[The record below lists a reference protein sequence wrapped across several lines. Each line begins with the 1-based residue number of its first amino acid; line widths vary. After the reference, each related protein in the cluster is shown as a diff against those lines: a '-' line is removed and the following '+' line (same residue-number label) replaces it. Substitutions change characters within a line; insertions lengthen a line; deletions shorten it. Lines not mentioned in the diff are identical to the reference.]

1 VIKHVTNRKHPL
13 EELLGIET
21 QEKPRINLDDLLSRK
36 PAHVEEEG
44 KADPLTELLR
54 PSSERKQ

>member
-1 VIKHVTNRKHPL
+1 VTNRKHPL